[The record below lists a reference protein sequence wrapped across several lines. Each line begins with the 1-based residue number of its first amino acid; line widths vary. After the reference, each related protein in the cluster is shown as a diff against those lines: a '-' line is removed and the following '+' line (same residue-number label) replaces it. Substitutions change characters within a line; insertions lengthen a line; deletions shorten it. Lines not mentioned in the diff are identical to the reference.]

1 MFNCYRNVFIKDL
14 YYDEKSIKYNFFIK
28 NKKQIL
34 VNYN

>member
-28 NKKQIL
+28 KKIL
-34 VNYN
+34 VNYK